1 MTRRP
6 FRPEELAG
14 GPDSPSSPE
23 LATALAAAREV
34 ESLAAFDITP
44 TDGFADRVMVTIAAE
59 PLPAPIV
66 AVGAAARGGRL
77 AALVASFGDV
87 WRVAW
92 SGGRPLA
99 IRAQAVALVLVV
111 IVALGSAGSLALVGG
126 WNALAPLRSPEST
139 PVVSPE
145 ATPSPT
151 PSPSPS
157 ESAEPSESPSESPE
171 PSDSAE
177 PSGTPAAPTDN
188 GGSGATPA
196 VTPRPTVR
204 PTATPKPT
212 ETPEPSS
219 TPEPSPTPS
228 PTGTDDHGG
237 ATPTPTATN
246 GG

>member
-44 TDGFADRVMVTIAAE
+44 SDGFTDGVMAAISAE
-59 PLPAPIV
+59 PLPAPIA

-126 WNALAPLRSPEST
+126 WNALAPLRAPEST

-145 ATPSPT
+145 PT
-151 PSPSPS
+151 PSLTPSLSPS
-157 ESAEPSESPSESPE
+157 ESVEPSESPSESPE

-177 PSGTPAAPTDN
+177 PSETPAGPTDN
-188 GGSGATPA
+188 GGSGTNPA
-196 VTPRPTVR
+196 ATPRPTVR
-204 PTATPKPT
+204 PIATPTSTPT
-212 ETPEPSS
+212 PEVTDTPEPTR
-219 TPEPSPTPS
+219 TPEP
-228 PTGTDDHGG
+228 TDDHGG
-237 ATPTPTATN
+237 ATPTPTATS